1 MAKKKA
7 IKKVLCSVLIFLI
20 VMSVIPVS
28 VCATQD
34 QAQIQTFTPTAG
46 TVSGSTGPASEAT
59 STTSLPYESIQSDGY
74 GHYIKFLLYGPEEV
88 DKDEIQTYVVRIESV
103 DSDGNPIPRIIMKGN
118 VYTCYKDD
126 AVETYPVSIKERW
139 NERWYDIDPEQDWD
153 EDSIMNAVCGDLMSL
168 TIPIPGLGTL
178 LALFTEN
185 PPKPSWSV
193 FYDEN
198 TYDTIQIPFTP
209 PTKWGSRYVPL
220 VGEQPHPN
228 AVELWIPYKFTSEGT
243 HQIYFFMWA
252 QGMAPSSPVNTSD
265 FYITVEA
272 TTVIP
277 PSVSETTNTIGMEFV
292 LIPAGEFDMGSP
304 SDEEGRWS
312 GEGPVHHVTIE
323 DPFYMGKSEVTQAQ
337 WRAVMGDNPSFFSDD
352 DDLPVETVSWDDVQ
366 SFITK
371 LNDKEGTDKYR
382 LPSEAEW
389 EYACRAGTTTRYSFG
404 DSESELGDYAWYSS
418 NSGSQTHPVGQKKAN
433 PWGLYDMH
441 GNVYEWVQDC
451 WHSDYNGAPTDGS
464 AWVVACELGYY
475 GASRLF
481 RGGSWRRYA
490 GSCRS
495 ACRRHVDPRDRD
507 FILGFR
513 LLQEV

>member
-7 IKKVLCSVLIFLI
+7 IKKKLVCSVFIFLI

-28 VCATQD
+28 VCATSD
-34 QAQIQTFTPTAG
+34 QAQIQTFTHTSG

-74 GHYIKFLLYGPEEV
+74 GHYIKFMLYGPEEV
-88 DKDEIQTYVVRIESV
+88 VKDEIETYVVRIESV

-185 PPKPSWSV
+185 PPKPAWAV

-209 PTKWGSRYVPL
+209 PTKCGSRYVPL

-228 AVELWIPYKFTSEGT
+228 AVELWIPYKITSDGT

-252 QGMAPSSPVNTSD
+252 QGMAPSSPVDTSD

-272 TTVIP
+272 TTTPQPI
-277 PSVSETTNTIGMEFV
+277 SETTNTIGMEFV

-304 SDEEGRWS
+304 PDEVSRDSD
-312 GEGPVHHVTIE
+312 EGPVHHVNIE
-323 DPFYMGKSEVTQAQ
+323 TAFYMGRYEVTQKQ
-337 WRAVMGDNPSFFSDD
+337 WREIMGDNPSFFTGDD
-352 DDLPVETVSWDDVQ
+352 NLPVEKVSWDDVQ
-366 SFITK
+366 EFIKK
-371 LNDKEGTDKYR
+371 LNEKEGTDKYR

-404 DSESELGDYAWYSS
+404 DDDDYANLGDYAWYDE
-418 NSGSQTHPVGQKKAN
+418 NSDDETHPVGQKKPN
-433 PWGLYDMH
+433 SWGLYDLH
-441 GNVYEWVQDC
+441 GDVWEWVQDC
-451 WHSDYNGAPTDGS
+451 WHGYYYGGAPVDGS
-464 AWVVACELGYY
+464 AWESGD
-475 GASRLF
+475 GAYRVF
-481 RGGSWRRYA
+481 RGGSWSDVARN
-490 GSCRS
+490 CRS
-495 ACRRHVDPRDRD
+495 ANRNHFDPRDRAGR
-507 FILGFR
+507 LGFR
-513 LLQEV
+513 ILKEQ